1 VGHPP
6 DERPGT
12 ILGPYKLLHEIGDG
26 GMGVV
31 WMAEQTEPVKR
42 RVALKVIKPGM
53 DSRQVL
59 ARFEAERQA
68 LALMDHPNIAKVL
81 DAGATAGGRP
91 YFVMELVKGQPITEF
106 CDKNR
111 LTTEERLE
119 LFVAVCNAIQH
130 AHQKGVIHRDIKPSN
145 VLIALYDG
153 KPVPK
158 VIDFGVA
165 KAIGDPLTDKTLF
178 TRHGQVVGTFEYMSP
193 EQATLDQ
200 LDIDTRSDVY
210 ALGVLLYELLTGT
223 TPLDKDEL
231 RQGGLAEVLRR
242 IREQE
247 PPKPST
253 RLTSS
258 PDLLATAAAYRK
270 TDSQKLPRAVRGELD
285 WIVMKALEKDR
296 NRRFPTANGLAADV
310 ERFLKGEPVQAC
322 PPTLGYRFRKY
333 ARKHKVALAA
343 ATAIAAA
350 LLVGLALTSWQAVRA
365 TNAEH
370 ATADEQAKTSA
381 ALADALRIG
390 KELDARLVDI
400 QAANEKIRRTQ
411 AESRANQYAWDMQ
424 MLPLTWEDNNAGEA
438 RQMLERQIPGPGEND
453 SRQFEWHYWNRQT
466 HIEHAAFTLPDAEVS
481 SPIRGFRASE
491 IRQFF
496 SRDGS
501 RAALVFLPISPP
513 GGVALS
519 RLSPR
524 GRVKVWDVA
533 TRELL
538 LNYEPAEDEGSAG
551 SSVFLLSSDSKVVL
565 LSGTITSKNRPDPG
579 PVGPRGRLGL
589 TPREG
594 WVRVLEVDG
603 GKVLFDS
610 RKELRDA
617 HVLPNA
623 FISSDGRKLVTL
635 DSEKP
640 LFSRENPEVV
650 FASLRCKAWDLGAAD
665 RKPVTI
671 KGAIIGSLSPD
682 GSRLFGRAWVDGKPK
697 SKVWDTATG
706 KELSGLD
713 YLLTPTI
720 SGFTFSPSG
729 TLVAAIEIDIPEPG
743 KRGTP
748 TKRQLKVYDATS
760 GKEVFVCDF
769 GLTPSS
775 WPDPAVLFSQ
785 DGSKMAVGKTTRID
799 IRSVDS
805 RTEWQ
810 ILDARSGKVLAT
822 FDHPGGPELAT
833 RFRRSPQLFS
843 DDGTQFILAVENVI
857 HTFDTATGRPV
868 HTLRGCVSQIA
879 DMVTLPDGKLRTIE
893 AGCTIRD
900 WDLSRV
906 EPVRTAI
913 VELPLAANG
922 GRGNLPGSTAVSAD
936 GARVAVYTQNTSD
949 DGTVETVRVWDAA
962 GKGSVELVPP
972 TRDRPAGAPYFLG
985 PLQLSA
991 NGKRLA
997 LWRYERPA
1005 PPSVQ
1010 AAKIDPATLPP
1021 PDVTV
1026 WDVTS
1031 QKIIFQ
1037 RKFPRSRVDRMDT
1050 VVTLSPDGATLA
1062 IVYRSADG
1070 DKQKATMTF
1079 VDLATGR
1086 DGKPI
1091 EVEGGIGGVSFSP
1104 DGKRVEGL
1112 YSTAPIEERFP
1123 SSQIAVWDVATGS
1136 RVCIIEDAP
1145 PDRFDGRDTLPRF
1158 ARSKC
1163 WSSDGTRLALAAQGG
1178 AQLHLFD
1185 TATGKLAKSFDVSN
1199 RGGRLLASF
1208 RGTSLAFSPDGRR
1221 IACIVSGRFGQQWT
1235 VNVLDTESGKELL
1248 SLPIPADVAS
1258 GPGGGREEMRFTPDG
1273 HRLIYFRPETE
1284 FPGGAG
1290 GAPPVMRSYL
1300 RVHTW
1305 DATPRPDPKQP

>member
-1 VGHPP
+1 M
-6 DERPGT
+6 GT
-12 ILGPYKLLHEIGDG
+12 
-26 GMGVV
+26 V
-31 WMAEQTEPVKR
+31 WMAEQTRPVKR

-53 DSRQVL
+53 DSRQIL

-81 DAGATAGGRP
+81 DAGATDAGRP
-91 YFVMELVKGQPITEF
+91 YFVMELVKGQPVTEF

-111 LTTEERLE
+111 LTTRERLD

-130 AHQKGVIHRDIKPSN
+130 AHQKGVIHRDIKPTN
-145 VLIALYDG
+145 VLVALYDG

-165 KAIGDPLTDKTLF
+165 KAVGDPLTDKTLF

-193 EQATLDQ
+193 EQANLDQ

-210 ALGVLLYELLTGT
+210 ALGVVLYELLTGT
-223 TPLDKDEL
+223 TPLDKERL
-231 RQGGLAEVLRR
+231 RQAGLAEVLRL
-242 IREQE
+242 IREEE

-253 RLTSS
+253 RLTST
-258 PDLLATAAAYRK
+258 PGLLATTAAHRK

-285 WIVMKALEKDR
+285 WIVMKALDKDR
-296 NRRFPTANGLAADV
+296 NRRFPTANALAADV

-322 PPTLGYRFRKY
+322 PPTLSYRFRKY

-343 ATAIAAA
+343 GTAIGAA

-370 ATADEQAKTSA
+370 ATADEQVKTA
-381 ALADALRIG
+381 GALDDALRIG
-390 KELDARLVDI
+390 KELDSRLVDI

-411 AESRANQYAWDMQ
+411 AENRANQYAWDMQ

-438 RQMLERQIPGPGEND
+438 RQMLERQIPGPGEKD
-453 SRQFEWHYWNRQT
+453 LRHFEWHYWNRQT

-481 SPIRGFRASE
+481 IPLRGFRVSE
-491 IRQFF
+491 IGQIF

-501 RAALVFLPISPP
+501 RAALVFLPFSPRT
-513 GGVALS
+513 GVSLS
-519 RLSPR
+519 PLIPR

-533 TRELL
+533 TRKLL
-538 LNYEPAEDEGSAG
+538 LNYELAEDEGTSG
-551 SSVFLLSSDSKVVL
+551 IRGHTWSDDGKVVL
-565 LSGTITSKNRPDPG
+565 LRGTIISKNRPTPG
-579 PVGPRGRLGL
+579 SRGPRGRAGS
-589 TPREG
+589 TPQEG

-603 GKVLFDS
+603 GKVLFDP
-610 RKELRDA
+610 RKELREA
-617 HVLPNA
+617 HVSPTA
-623 FISSDGRKLVTL
+623 FMSGDGRKLVTH

-640 LFSRENPEVV
+640 LFSREDPEVV
-650 FASLRCKAWDLGAAD
+650 FASLRCKVWDLGGAD

-671 KGAIIGSLSPD
+671 KGAVIRSLSPD

-706 KELSGLD
+706 KELSGMD

-720 SGFTFSPSG
+720 SGFTFSPNG
-729 TLVAAIEIDIPEPG
+729 TLVAVIEIDIPEPE
-743 KRGTP
+743 KRGMP
-748 TKRQLKVYDATS
+748 TKRQLKVYDTTS
-760 GKEVFVCDF
+760 GKEVFVDDF
-769 GLTPSS
+769 GLTPSF
-775 WPDPAVLFSQ
+775 WPEPAVLFSP
-785 DGSKMAVGKTTRID
+785 DGSKIAVGKTTRID
-799 IRSVDS
+799 IGSVDS

-822 FDHPGGPELAT
+822 FVHPGGPELAT
-833 RFRRSPQLFS
+833 QFRRAPQFFS
-843 DDGTQFILAVENVI
+843 DDGTQFILAVANVI

-868 HTLRGCVSQIA
+868 HTLRGCVNQIA
-879 DMVTLPDGKLRTIE
+879 DMVTLPGGKLRTIE

-900 WDLSRV
+900 WNLSRV

-913 VELPLAANG
+913 VEVQLPAND
-922 GRGNLPGSTAVSAD
+922 GRGPPSRPTAVSAD
-936 GARVAVYTQNTSD
+936 GARVAVSTQNTSD
-949 DGTVETVRVWDAA
+949 DGTLETVHVWDAA

-972 TRDRPAGAPYFLG
+972 RRDRPAGAPFFLG

-997 LWRYERPA
+997 LLRYERPA

-1010 AAKIDPATLPP
+1010 AEKIDPATLPP

-1026 WDVTS
+1026 WDVTRGE
-1031 QKIIFQ
+1031 IIFQ
-1037 RKFPRSRVDRMDT
+1037 RKFPRSRMDRMDT

-1062 IVYRSADG
+1062 IVYRAEDG

-1091 EVEGGIGGVSFSP
+1091 EVEGGIGQVSFSP
-1104 DGKRVEGL
+1104 DGKRVEGT
-1112 YSTAPIEERFP
+1112 YSSAQNEGGFST
-1123 SSQIAVWDVATGS
+1123 SQIAVWDVATGS

-1145 PDRFDGRDTLPRF
+1145 PDRFDGRDTLPGF

-1163 WSSDGTRLALAAQGG
+1163 WSSDGTRLALAGSGG

-1185 TATGKLAKSFDVSN
+1185 TTTWKLAKSLDVSN
-1199 RGGRLLASF
+1199 RGGRLLGSF
-1208 RGTSLAFSPDGRR
+1208 RGSSLAFSPDGRR
-1221 IACIVSGRFGQQWT
+1221 IACIVSGRFGRQWT

-1248 SLPIPADVAS
+1248 SLPIPADFVS
-1258 GPGGGREEMRFTPDG
+1258 GAGGGEEMRFTPDG
-1273 HRLIYFRPETE
+1273 HRLIYFKSATE

-1290 GAPPVMRSYL
+1290 GAPPVMKSYL

-1305 DATPRPDPKQP
+1305 DATPLPEPKKP